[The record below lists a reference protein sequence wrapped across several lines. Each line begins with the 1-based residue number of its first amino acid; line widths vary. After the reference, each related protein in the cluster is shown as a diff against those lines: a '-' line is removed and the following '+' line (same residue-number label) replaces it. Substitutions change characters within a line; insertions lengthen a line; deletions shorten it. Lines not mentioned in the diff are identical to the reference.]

1 MSSDT
6 LSDVNKYVIL
16 IVFRLDKLHGKR
28 KSILAFFLEVA
39 ISQIFP
45 HIYGKNNELLINKLV
60 INIYD

>member
-1 MSSDT
+1 
-6 LSDVNKYVIL
+6 
-16 IVFRLDKLHGKR
+16 LHGKR

-45 HIYGKNNELLINKLV
+45 LIHGKNNELLTNKLV